1 MSYLPLNRRDLAQT
15 LTDSC
20 YPPEKIQQFLEAYDN
35 GQMKELNSVLSA
47 HRRALLNKIHERQGN
62 LDCLDYLIYQLKQQ
76 SETADKEKS

>member
-35 GQMKELNSVLSA
+35 GQMKELITVLSA
-47 HRRALLNKIHERQGN
+47 HRRSLLNKIHERQGN

-76 SETADKEKS
+76 SEAADKEKS